1 MVFRSSAAA
10 LIFSFTLWS
19 RVDQRGCC
27 SDLSFSREIALFSV
41 SGISAFIAAP
51 PVDIDGIREPVSGS
65 LVYGNNII
73 SGAVIPTS
81 NAIGVIR
88 YVHSFLA
95 FLDFHLTYF
104 PLPLYEYGG
113 VGYSKFLQPV
123 AFLLPINLLE
133 EFSKPWCGTLE
144 QSAPKPQNPKGEI
157 RVIINIIIVKMMS
170 QLGEF
175 ALIIGDLHIP

>member
-81 NAIGVIR
+81 NAIG
-88 YVHSFLA
+88 
-95 FLDFHLTYF
+95 
-104 PLPLYEYGG
+104 
-113 VGYSKFLQPV
+113 
-123 AFLLPINLLE
+123 
-133 EFSKPWCGTLE
+133 
-144 QSAPKPQNPKGEI
+144 
-157 RVIINIIIVKMMS
+157 
-170 QLGEF
+170 
-175 ALIIGDLHIP
+175 LHIYPIWEAASLDEWLFNGGSYQFIVCHFILGVCCYMIWPG